1 MKLNEAFDAIKA
13 ELVQPL
19 IDAITANT
27 ATILGKTGTCCGQT
41 AAPAEEAAVPA
52 TTGKGRG
59 RKPAAEPTPEP
70 AAEEKAAPAA
80 PAAAAEDKPEVTEAD
95 LLAHVKSLPE
105 KGKEGLRN
113 WMSKTFSA
121 GSFGELKANS
131 DRWMV
136 LQKMKANGATDT
148 RTAKKEEAAE
158 EW

>member
-27 ATILGKTGTCCGQT
+27 AAILGKTGTCCGQT
-41 AAPAEEAAVPA
+41 AAPAEEAAAPA

-59 RKPAAEPTPEP
+59 RKPAAEPAPEP

-80 PAAAAEDKPEVTEAD
+80 AEEKPETTEAD
-95 LLAHVKSLPE
+95 LLAHVKSLPD

-121 GSFGELKANS
+121 GSFGELKTNS

-148 RTAKKEEAAE
+148 RAAKKEEAAE